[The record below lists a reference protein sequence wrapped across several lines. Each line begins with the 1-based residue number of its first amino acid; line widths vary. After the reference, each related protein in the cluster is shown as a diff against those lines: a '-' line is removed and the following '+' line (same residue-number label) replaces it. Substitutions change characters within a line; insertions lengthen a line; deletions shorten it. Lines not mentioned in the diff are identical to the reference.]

1 MKQVWHKQF
10 GKGLSRGFTLVELL
24 VVMAILMLLL
34 TVAAPR
40 YFSGIDRAKEASL
53 KQTLQVVRDAID
65 KFHADNARYPDSL
78 LELAERRYIRKVP
91 VDPLTESNETWVL
104 VKPEEDTPG
113 ELYDLHSGAEGQAA
127 DGSLYV
133 EW

>member
-1 MKQVWHKQF
+1 MKLKLTKQQ
-10 GKGLSRGFTLVELL
+10 GFTLVELL

-40 YFSGIDRAKEASL
+40 YFSGIDRAKEAAL

-65 KFHADNARYPDSL
+65 KFHADNARYPESL
-78 LELAERRYIRKVP
+78 RELAERHYIRQVP
-91 VDPLTESNETWVL
+91 VDPLTESGETWIV
-104 VKPEEDTPG
+104 VKPDEDIPG
-113 ELYDLHSGAEGQAA
+113 DLYDLHSGAEGQAK
-127 DGSLYV
+127 DGSLYA

>member
-1 MKQVWHKQF
+1 MKFRLTKQQ
-10 GKGLSRGFTLVELL
+10 GFTLVELL

-40 YFSGIDRAKEASL
+40 YFSGIDRAKEAAL

-65 KFHADNARYPDSL
+65 KFHADNARYPESL
-78 LELAERRYIRKVP
+78 QELAERHYIRQVP
-91 VDPLTESNETWVL
+91 VDPLTESGETWIV
-104 VKPEEDTPG
+104 VKPDEDIPG
-113 ELYDLHSGAEGQAA
+113 DLYDLHSGAEGQAK

>member
-1 MKQVWHKQF
+1 MKLKLTKQQ
-10 GKGLSRGFTLVELL
+10 GFTLVELL

-40 YFSGIDRAKEASL
+40 YFSGIDRAKEAAL

-65 KFHADNARYPDSL
+65 KFHADNARYPESL
-78 LELAERRYIRKVP
+78 QELAERHYIRQVP
-91 VDPLTESNETWVL
+91 VDPLTESGETWIV
-104 VKPEEDTPG
+104 VKPDEDIPG
-113 ELYDLHSGAEGQAA
+113 DLYDLHSGAEGQAK
-127 DGSLYV
+127 DGSLYA

>member
-1 MKQVWHKQF
+1 MKLKLTRQQ
-10 GKGLSRGFTLVELL
+10 GFTLVELL

-40 YFSGIDRAKEASL
+40 YFSGIDRAKEAAL

-65 KFHADNARYPDSL
+65 KFHADNARYPESL
-78 LELAERRYIRKVP
+78 QELAERHYIRQVP
-91 VDPLTESNETWVL
+91 VDPLTESGETWIV
-104 VKPEEDTPG
+104 VKPDEDIPG
-113 ELYDLHSGAEGQAA
+113 DLYDLHSGAEGQAK
-127 DGSLYV
+127 DGSLYA

>member
-1 MKQVWHKQF
+1 MKLRLTKQQ
-10 GKGLSRGFTLVELL
+10 GFTLVELL

-40 YFSGIDRAKEASL
+40 YFSGIDRAKEAAL

-65 KFHADNARYPDSL
+65 KFHADNARYPESL
-78 LELAERRYIRKVP
+78 QELAERHYIRQVP
-91 VDPLTESNETWVL
+91 VDPLTESGETWIV
-104 VKPEEDTPG
+104 VKPDEDIPG
-113 ELYDLHSGAEGQAA
+113 DLYDLHSGAEGQAK
-127 DGSLYV
+127 DGSLYA

>member
-1 MKQVWHKQF
+1 MKLKLPKQQ
-10 GKGLSRGFTLVELL
+10 GFTLVELL

-40 YFSGIDRAKEASL
+40 YFSGIDRAKEAAL

-65 KFHADNARYPDSL
+65 KFHADNARYPESL
-78 LELAERRYIRKVP
+78 QELAERHYIRQVP
-91 VDPLTESNETWVL
+91 VDPLTESGETWIV
-104 VKPEEDTPG
+104 VKPDEDIPG
-113 ELYDLHSGAEGQAA
+113 DLYDLHSGAEGQAK
-127 DGSLYV
+127 DGSLYA

>member
-1 MKQVWHKQF
+1 MQ
-10 GKGLSRGFTLVELL
+10 GRSLRGFTLVELL

-40 YFSGIDRAKEASL
+40 YFNGIERAKESAL
-53 KQTLQVVRDAID
+53 KQTLVVVRDAID

-78 LELAERRYIRKVP
+78 EELAERKYIRAIP
-91 VDPLTESNETWVL
+91 IDPITESSETWQL
-104 VKPEEDTPG
+104 VAPEEEMPG
-113 ELYDLHSGAEGQAA
+113 ELYDLHSGAEGQAS
-127 DGSLYV
+127 DGTFYA